1 LRGREDH
8 GGMSM
13 IEITFTGMA
22 DGIDPQLTSDPVNY
36 SINAFVSPYT
46 LTYQFDNGNLLSA
59 SLTLDALNFTVGP
72 GINWNLWGLGYL
84 DINSSSIT
92 ANAGGSYLH
101 LFITTNTNGVGTFG
115 FFQTGLCPGINAPCG
130 QLTSIDSFNIVP
142 GPTVGDVPLSML
154 LLCLFIWFQ
163 LRGSGTL
170 LTDWWQRRKK
180 TGPRLGQI
188 KLCASAFR

>member
-1 LRGREDH
+1 
-8 GGMSM
+8 MSM

-84 DINSSSIT
+84 DINSNSIT

-101 LFITTNTNGVGTFG
+101 LFVSTSGAETFG
-115 FFQTGLCPGINAPCG
+115 VFQTGLCPGINAPCG

-142 GPTVGDVPLSML
+142 GPNVGDVPLFIL
-154 LLCLFIWFQ
+154 LLCLFMWFQ
-163 LRGSGTL
+163 LRGSGRL